1 MLPLGRLP
9 ARVPWQAILMP
20 DQQVTGLVLGF
31 TEMDLQPEITKV
43 VLALTVIDL
52 AHGFMWA
59 GLDPGSSGA
68 DRHW

>member
-1 MLPLGRLP
+1 
-9 ARVPWQAILMP
+9 MP

-31 TEMDLQPEITKV
+31 TGMDLQPEITKV